1 MLPLTNKCP
10 SISYTT
16 GFHSGPVVAAV
27 VGRKMPRYTL
37 FGDTVNVA
45 SRMES
50 NSVPMKIQ
58 TTESS
63 HKLLQIGGGFILK
76 QRGDVEIKV

>member
-1 MLPLTNKCP
+1 MNTLT
-10 SISYTT
+10 SI

-27 VGRKMPRYTL
+27 VGKKMPRYTL

-63 HKLLQIGGGFILK
+63 FNLLKKLGGYILK
-76 QRGDVEIKV
+76 QRGDVEIKVTALNNHP